1 MRNLGTEFSERK
13 FRRMVRLPKSIEEDL
28 EPFKK
33 EEIRDFI
40 DNAIPKRKALYMTLK
55 DSGMRISEAVQLKK
69 ETLILQQI
77 QLQ

>member
-1 MRNLGTEFSERK
+1 
-13 FRRMVRLPKSIEEDL
+13 MVRLPKSIEEDL